1 MSVLRDVR
9 SHSDAQRG
17 TGHPTRTACAIAAL
31 VLMSSS
37 LAAAPA
43 IRTSSANRVPACA
56 SPDRLMQ
63 FLASRNPAVDPRYRE
78 IARWYKYWGEAWRVR
93 WDYAFFQMVIE
104 TNALKFRRADG
115 SRGDVHEKQN
125 NFAGIGATGGGVP
138 GDRFPDIETGVH
150 AQIQHLVAYSGE
162 RLAAP
167 IAPRTEQQQDNIIK
181 QSLRLQ
187 RAVTFGDLARR
198 WAADRA
204 YSRTI
209 DAVAEQFN
217 SGFCRTVVANVP
229 ARDVP
234 QPQPAIR
241 KLLAPFSP
249 PYRLGGPKPAKL
261 AGPVETLPWADPDV
275 MAREYG
281 DDTDTP
287 IKREKDVPLKPA
299 PVRTLWSRD
308 GHRTDASPAPL
319 SSTESSTETER
330 RGANA
335 TGMLL
340 PSSAASAAARAE
352 GTAPATAAAANE
364 PALPHFKI
372 APDISSSAP
381 SVPRAPIP
389 EPSRLGG
396 PLPLLAPQSPAPMPT
411 PTPTPLAP
419 SARFKDILETPANVA
434 ADVPSDCSILAASYG
449 GKKTLLVRAKVN
461 GTTQY
466 TALTVLDGF
475 EKSMFD
481 IYSKSQ
487 ASNPEIIG
495 EYATKDEALADAR
508 ANCTK

>member
-1 MSVLRDVR
+1 MSVLKDIR
-9 SHSDAQRG
+9 SRSDARFRI
-17 TGHPTRTACAIAAL
+17 GHPTRTACAVAVL

-37 LAAAPA
+37 VGAAPA

-63 FLASRNPAVDPRYRE
+63 FLANRNPAVDPRYRE

-104 TNALKFRRADG
+104 TNALKFRRPDG

-138 GDRFPDIETGVH
+138 GDRFADIETGVH

-167 IAPRTEQQQDNIIK
+167 IAPRTEQQQDNIIR

-187 RAVTFGDLARR
+187 RPVTFGDLARR

-229 ARDVP
+229 DRNVPGRDVP

-241 KLLAPFSP
+241 KPLAPFSP

-281 DDTDTP
+281 EDTDTP

-308 GHRTDASPAPL
+308 GKRNDAAPAP
-319 SSTESSTETER
+319 SSLTETER
-330 RGANA
+330 SGAHA
-335 TGMLL
+335 TGTLQ
-340 PSSAASAAARAE
+340 PSSAAAARPDNAAA
-352 GTAPATAAAANE
+352 ATAAAANE

-372 APDISSSAP
+372 APDASSAA
-381 SVPRAPIP
+381 SAPRTAIP

-396 PLPLLAPQSPAPMPT
+396 PLPLSAPELPAPT
-411 PTPTPLAP
+411 AP
-419 SARFKDILETPANVA
+419 SARFKDIIETPSGVA
-434 ADVPSDCSILAASYG
+434 ADIPSDCSILAASYG

-461 GTTQY
+461 GATQY

-481 IYSKSQ
+481 IYSRSQ

-495 EYATKDEALADAR
+495 EYASKDEALSDAR
-508 ANCTK
+508 ANCAK

>member
-1 MSVLRDVR
+1 
-9 SHSDAQRG
+9 
-17 TGHPTRTACAIAAL
+17 
-31 VLMSSS
+31 MSSRKDS
-37 LAAAPA
+37 RKRRNAQHRNVVGVRAAVAVATMTLISSSATAAPA
-43 IRTSSANRVPACA
+43 IRTSQANRVPSCA
-56 SPDRLMQ
+56 SPDRLMA
-63 FLASRNPAVDPRYRE
+63 FLASRNPQVDPRYRE

-93 WDYAFFQMVIE
+93 WDYAFFQMIIE

-138 GDRFPDIETGVH
+138 GDRFADIETGVH

-162 RLAAP
+162 YLPAP
-167 IAPRTEQQQDNIIK
+167 IAPRTQQQQDNIIK

-187 RAVTFGDLARR
+187 RAVTYGDLARR

-209 DAVAEQFN
+209 DAVAAQFN
-217 SGFCRTVVANVP
+217 SGFCTTVVANAP
-229 ARDVP
+229 IRDVP
-234 QPQPAIR
+234 KPQPAMR
-241 KLLAPFSP
+241 KPLATFSP

-281 DDTDTP
+281 EDTDTP
-287 IKREKDVPLKPA
+287 IKREKDTPLKPA

-308 GHRTDASPAPL
+308 GARSPKKQSEPSPPPNQRIGAGPAGVLQPTNAVPL
-319 SSTESSTETER
+319 HD
-330 RGANA
+330 NA
-335 TGMLL
+335 E
-340 PSSAASAAARAE
+340 A
-352 GTAPATAAAANE
+352 APATTEA
-364 PALPHFKI
+364 ALPHFKI
-372 APDISSSAP
+372 APDAASSSP
-381 SVPRAPIP
+381 DPRSSIP

-396 PLPLLAPQSPAPMPT
+396 PIALPPAQQQTEQPGH
-411 PTPTPLAP
+411 P
-419 SARFKDILETPANVA
+419 SAIARFKDIVELPASTNVA
-434 ADVPSDCSILAASYG
+434 AVPSNCSILAASYG
-449 GKKTLLVRAKVN
+449 GKKTLLVRAKIN
-461 GTTQY
+461 GATQY

-487 ASNPEIIG
+487 SAGTEVIG

-508 ANCTK
+508 ANCANP

>member
-1 MSVLRDVR
+1 
-9 SHSDAQRG
+9 
-17 TGHPTRTACAIAAL
+17 
-31 VLMSSS
+31 
-37 LAAAPA
+37 
-43 IRTSSANRVPACA
+43 
-56 SPDRLMQ
+56 MQ
-63 FLASRNPAVDPRYRE
+63 FLASRNPEVDPRYRE

-104 TNALKFRRADG
+104 TNALKFRRPDG

-234 QPQPAIR
+234 QPQPAVR
-241 KLLAPFSP
+241 KPLAPFSP

-281 DDTDTP
+281 EDTDTP
-287 IKREKDVPLKPA
+287 IKREKDEPLKPA

-308 GHRTDASPAPL
+308 GKRNDASPAPL
-319 SSTESSTETER
+319 STTESGTEAER
-330 RGANA
+330 PATNA

-340 PSSAASAAARAE
+340 PSSAASAAARAD
-352 GTAPATAAAANE
+352 GTGATAAASNE
-364 PALPHFKI
+364 PSLPHFKI
-372 APDISSSAP
+372 APDITSAP
-381 SVPRAPIP
+381 SVPRALIP

-396 PLPLLAPQSPAPMPT
+396 PLPLLAPQSPAPITT
-411 PTPTPLAP
+411 PTHLAP
-419 SARFKDILETPANVA
+419 SARFKDIIETPSGVA

-461 GTTQY
+461 GATQY

-495 EYATKDEALADAR
+495 EYASKDEALADAR
-508 ANCTK
+508 ANCAK